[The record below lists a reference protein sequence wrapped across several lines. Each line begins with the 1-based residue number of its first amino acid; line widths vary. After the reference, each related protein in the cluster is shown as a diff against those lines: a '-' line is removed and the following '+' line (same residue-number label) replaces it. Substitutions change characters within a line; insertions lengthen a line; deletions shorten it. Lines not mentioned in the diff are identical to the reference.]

1 MNHRSKLIWLA
12 GGAALANLS
21 WLGST
26 VLVSSSAPRSTEQRI
41 TRAVGEPPYEATLGR
56 LIECG
61 ATRIWLEDQTTHVP
75 PVWVLELSRANQ
87 SVVACFD
94 ARTVSRAAH

>member
-1 MNHRSKLIWLA
+1 MKRRSKLIWLA

-21 WLGST
+21 WLVSA
-26 VLVSSSAPRSTEQRI
+26 VLVSPFPPSATEQRL
-41 TRAVGEPPYEATLGR
+41 TRAAGEPPYEATLGR

-61 ATRIWLEDQTTHVP
+61 ATRLWLENRLTHVP

-87 SVVACFD
+87 SVVDCFD
-94 ARTVSRAAH
+94 ARTVSRAAD